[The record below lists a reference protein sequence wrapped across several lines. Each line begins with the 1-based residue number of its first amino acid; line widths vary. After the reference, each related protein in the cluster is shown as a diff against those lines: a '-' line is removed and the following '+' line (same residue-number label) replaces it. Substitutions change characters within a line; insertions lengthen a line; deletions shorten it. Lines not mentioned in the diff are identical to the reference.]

1 MDWLAS
7 VSHGVHRRV
16 GLMPRPRLKTLAVNV
31 GVALISLCVA
41 LLAAEGVLRLAE
53 RQPLSPGEP
62 QVITRYDSLLG
73 WSKKPTAK
81 ETFVTAEYTVT
92 ETTNSHGLRGP
103 ETTYEKPGNTY
114 RILILGDS
122 FAEGYTVD
130 LDSTSARVQER
141 LLNALGDR
149 HYEVIN
155 GGTRGYST
163 DQELL
168 FFDTE
173 GKRYHPDLT
182 ILLFYVND
190 VWYNGQPR
198 YWRGSKPLFTRVN
211 GRLALTNVP
220 VPKPDPNTFALAVR
234 GGTGIAGWV
243 RRADAWLGVR
253 SRLYG
258 FARNAV
264 TQSPAFS
271 GLAIRLGLAEA
282 PNEWRPWKKI
292 PDPELEHAWAL
303 TESIFGRLQQETVGS
318 GSRLLIFYV
327 PSQPTIYPDDWRVT
341 KRKYAMGDSA
351 WSPEQDAVVLNGIC
365 QRAGIACLNPVA
377 RFRAEAERLQPA
389 GKRLYFSRDAHWNSD
404 GHRLAGRILAD
415 YVRGLLAPT
424 AAALPHVGE
433 L

>member
-1 MDWLAS
+1 
-7 VSHGVHRRV
+7 
-16 GLMPRPRLKTLAVNV
+16 MPRQRLKTLAVNA

-41 LLAAEGVLRLAE
+41 LLAAEGVLRVAG
-53 RQPLSPGEP
+53 RKPLSPGEP
-62 QVITRYDSLLG
+62 QLITQYDSLLG

-81 ETFVTAEYTVT
+81 ATFMTGEYTVT

-103 ETTYEKPGNTY
+103 ETTYEKPRDTY
-114 RILILGDS
+114 RILMLGDS
-122 FAEGYTVD
+122 FAEGYAVD

-173 GKRYHPDLT
+173 GRRYNPDLT

-220 VPKPDPNTFALAVR
+220 VPKPDPNAFAFAVR
-234 GGTGIAGWV
+234 GATGIAGWV
-243 RRADAWLGVR
+243 RRTDAWLGVHA
-253 SRLYG
+253 RLYG
-258 FARNAV
+258 LARDAA
-264 TQSPAFS
+264 TQSPALS
-271 GLAIRLGLAEA
+271 GLAIRFGLAEA
-282 PNEWRPWKKI
+282 PNEWRAWKKSA
-292 PDPELEHAWAL
+292 DPELRNAWSL
-303 TESIFGRLQQETVGS
+303 TEAILGRLQQEVVGS
-318 GSRLLIFYV
+318 GSRLMIFYV
-327 PSQPTIYPDDWRVT
+327 PSPPAIYPDDWGVT

-351 WSPEQDAVVLNGIC
+351 WSPEQDAAVLNTIC
-365 QRAGIACLNPVA
+365 QRAGIACVIPVA
-377 RFRAEAERLQPA
+377 RFRAEAERLQRA
-389 GKRLYFSRDAHWNSD
+389 GKRLYFRRDAHWNSD
-404 GHRLAGRILAD
+404 GHRLAGGILAD
-415 YVRGLLAPT
+415 YVRALLAPT
-424 AAALPHVGE
+424 AAVSPHVGE